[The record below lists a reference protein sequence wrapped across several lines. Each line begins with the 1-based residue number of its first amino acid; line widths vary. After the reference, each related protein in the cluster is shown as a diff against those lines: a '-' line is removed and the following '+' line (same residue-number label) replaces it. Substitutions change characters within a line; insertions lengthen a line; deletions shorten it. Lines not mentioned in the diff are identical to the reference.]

1 MRLDAALGAPRA
13 SASAPTAPTAVSL
26 FSGAGGM
33 CLGFSQAGFR
43 ILVAVER
50 DGPACVTY
58 RENHPGTPLYKG
70 DVRGFLASS
79 RTRHRQAFGL
89 DDVDI
94 VFGGPPCQGF
104 SDIGN
109 RDPSDPRNTLLAEFS
124 RAVSV
129 VRPRMAVL
137 ENVPGLLAKRNAP
150 LLAALFL
157 DLRAA
162 GYGNAVAV
170 KVQAADHGV
179 PQNRER
185 VLVIATR
192 DDLLLGGP
200 LREAFEAGMAA
211 RKLPRVTV
219 HEAIGDLPAAAA
231 TKGEVVPYPGVALTD
246 YQRLMRAGSDCVT
259 RHDTKVAD
267 SGRPAIIRMLPPGG
281 DIRSLPAGTCR
292 AVRDGAWRRLHPDRP
307 SHALLAHAAK
317 DLREYVHYAHDRW
330 VTVRELARL
339 QGFPDRFA
347 FPSEVSQFQAL
358 KQLGNSVPPPLA
370 RAVAEVAADILAG
383 ARRSGTGR
391 RSGRRPKGDVA
402 ATQGE
407 RNKQWR
413 AGAGVV
419 SLEVPRQVAEG
430 LRAARRERGGSVA
443 DVLAAALAAL
453 EAEKACSCLVLSG
466 AAA

>member
-1 MRLDAALGAPRA
+1 MRLDAARLQPRA
-13 SASAPTAPTAVSL
+13 AAPSLAAPTAVSL

-50 DGPACVTY
+50 DGPACITY
-58 RENHPGTPLYKG
+58 RENHPGTPLHKG
-70 DVRGFLASS
+70 DVRGFLSS
-79 RTRHRQAFGL
+79 SQTRHREAFGL
-89 DDVDI
+89 NDVDV

-104 SDIGN
+104 SSIGN

-129 VRPRMAVL
+129 IRPRMAVL

-150 LLAALFL
+150 LLAALFS
-157 DLRAA
+157 DLAAA
-162 GYGNAVAV
+162 GYGNAVAT

-179 PQNRER
+179 PQNRKR

-192 DDLLLGGP
+192 DDVRLGGP

-211 RKLPRVTV
+211 RKLPRVSV
-219 HEAIGDLPAAAA
+219 HEAMGDLPAAAA
-231 TKGEVVPYPGVALTD
+231 AKGEAVPYPGVALTE
-246 YQRLMRAGSDCVT
+246 YQTLMRAGSDFVT
-259 RHDTKVAD
+259 RHDTKEAD
-267 SGRPAIIRMLPPGG
+267 SGRPDIIRMLPPGG

-292 AVRDGAWRRLHPDRP
+292 AVRDGAWRRLHPNRP

-330 VTVRELARL
+330 VTVREAARL
-339 QGFPDRFA
+339 QGFPDRFT
-347 FPSEVSQFQAL
+347 FPVAQSQAL
-358 KQLGNSVPPPLA
+358 RQLGNSVPPPLA
-370 RAVAEVAADILAG
+370 QAVAEVAADILAG
-383 ARRSGTGR
+383 ARCSGTGR
-391 RSGRRPKGDVA
+391 RSGRRPEGDVA
-402 ATQGE
+402 ATKGE

-419 SLEVPRQVAEG
+419 SLEMPQHVAKG
-430 LRAARRERGGSVA
+430 LRAARDERGGSVA
-443 DVLAAALAAL
+443 DVLAVALAAL
-453 EAEKACSCLVLSG
+453 RAEEACSCLVLQM
-466 AAA
+466 AAD